1 MDPCYPIINSLGFAS
16 LYGVV
21 VYITK
26 LSVAMKDEQTDD
38 VALLRGI
45 NSRDEF
51 MVNTFYKQVFRKLF
65 LLASWYLDDEHD
77 ASDAVTDV
85 FIAFLASEEEY
96 KTLEHIEGLLYI
108 RVRWASLDKLKALK
122 RDQKHRGTAE
132 LDEVSTIEDSMEDD
146 IVKVEH
152 YNLIRETMEALPA
165 RYRLVLEQLFFE
177 GKQSP
182 EIARLLNVNDSVVH
196 TIKSRAIKKLKTIL
210 ADKNL
215 IIILL
220 LFFATILFSFL

>member
-1 MDPCYPIINSLGFAS
+1 
-16 LYGVV
+16 
-21 VYITK
+21 
-26 LSVAMKDEQTDD
+26 MKDEQIDN

-77 ASDAVTDV
+77 ACDAVADV
-85 FIAFLASEEEY
+85 FIELLAEEETY

-108 RVRWASLDKLKALK
+108 RVRWASLDKLKAIK
-122 RDQKHRGTAE
+122 RDKKHRGATD
-132 LDEVSTIEDSMEDD
+132 LDEVLIIEDSIEDD
-146 IVKVEH
+146 IVKAEH
-152 YNLIRETMEALPA
+152 YNLIRETMEALPS

-177 GKQSP
+177 GKQST
-182 EIARLLNVNDSVVH
+182 EIARILNVNDSVVH
-196 TIKSRAIKKLKTIL
+196 TIKSRAIKKLKAIL

-220 LFFATILFSFL
+220 LFFPPD